1 MAKYSVTINYQRTQI
16 VLVEADN
23 KQDAVELVYG
33 GEFENDQITYTE
45 DENVEILRAVVVD
58 AEPPI
63 TK

>member
-33 GEFENDQITYTE
+33 GEFDDDQITYTE
-45 DENVEILRAVVVD
+45 DENVEILGASLD
-58 AEPPI
+58 
-63 TK
+63 KS

>member
-23 KQDAVELVYG
+23 KEAAVELVYG
-33 GEFENDQITYTE
+33 GEFDDDQITHTE

-58 AEPPI
+58 AE
-63 TK
+63 TLSKS

>member
-33 GEFENDQITYTE
+33 GEFDDDQITYTD

-58 AEPPI
+58 AEPLI